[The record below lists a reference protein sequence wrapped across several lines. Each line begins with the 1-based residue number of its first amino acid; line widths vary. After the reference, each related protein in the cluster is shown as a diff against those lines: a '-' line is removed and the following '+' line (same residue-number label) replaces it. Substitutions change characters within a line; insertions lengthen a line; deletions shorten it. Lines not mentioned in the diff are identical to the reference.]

1 MPSRSMT
8 WSQPEHIV
16 GVSKTT
22 YVLATPRCL
31 GWRHDLRTAPR
42 SHRSRLPSHVR
53 RPYARS
59 KDAAVTSTLGR
70 DPVSTQSLHVGRN
83 MSRRLWPLA
92 ALLMVAP
99 GHERRPCGSPPPH
112 RAESLPDHRRP
123 RRRSPWSTRGSLVL
137 RQTAVTARCEALAPS
152 RERGAARR
160 ADRER
165 ALAVS
170 CLSQSTVRG
179 LRIAPTIGARKGRI
193 MANPAPSH
201 RRFAGL
207 RRWTAGPTHRS
218 P

>member
-1 MPSRSMT
+1 MGGHPST
-8 WSQPEHIV
+8 
-16 GVSKTT
+16 G
-22 YVLATPRCL
+22 
-31 GWRHDLRTAPR
+31 
-42 SHRSRLPSHVR
+42 
-53 RPYARS
+53 YARS
-59 KDAAVTSTLGR
+59 TATNRGTTNCAPKPSITVALPCTPTLRTIQGCSRDEHARQRTSVNAIT
-70 DPVSTQSLHVGRN
+70 T
-83 MSRRLWPLA
+83 RREKHEQKTWPLA

-123 RRRSPWSTRGSLVL
+123 RQRSPWSTRGSLVL
-137 RQTAVTARCEALAPS
+137 RQAAVTARCEALALS

-170 CLSQSTVRG
+170 CLSQSTARG